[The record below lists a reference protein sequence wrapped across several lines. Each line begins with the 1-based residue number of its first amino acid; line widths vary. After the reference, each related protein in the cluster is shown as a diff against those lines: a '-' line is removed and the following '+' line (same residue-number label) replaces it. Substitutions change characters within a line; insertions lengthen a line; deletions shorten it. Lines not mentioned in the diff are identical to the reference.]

1 MNRDGL
7 NLMVKVRNAE
17 IVDLVQ
23 LTEINNHYILSSNA
37 IFEIETSKVSTSANT
52 CLEWAMKIL
61 SGFGVVLF
69 LLGNQAAA
77 IQINYQVYQN
87 DSAIQKAFG
96 GKKHRRYALLAI
108 IPHDCSINTC

>member
-1 MNRDGL
+1 MTVAFRL
-7 NLMVKVRNAE
+7 
-17 IVDLVQ
+17 
-23 LTEINNHYILSSNA
+23 
-37 IFEIETSKVSTSANT
+37 
-52 CLEWAMKIL
+52 LEWAMKIL

-96 GKKHRRYALLAI
+96 GKNNGDMLCWPSSLAHRMKYLKAHGFPRLKLSENDVDNVRKFEIGRAS
-108 IPHDCSINTC
+108 CRERV